1 MFKKPSQNF
10 YGVILALLLVVIIA
24 VLFRYNG
31 SKSTSI
37 DKMTNYNGGSYQSQ
51 GKYGSSMN
59 PVSSSYDSSMN
70 PVSASTLEGNNYLQV
85 GCNGS
90 VPESNAQKMNPHDLL
105 PKDRNSEWASVN
117 PASQDL
123 SGLSLLSASDAIGIN
138 TVSSSHRNANLQIR
152 SEPII
157 PKTDIGPWNQSTIEA
172 DLYRRPLEIGQGAL

>member
-1 MFKKPSQNF
+1 MFNKPSQNF
-10 YGVILALLLVVIIA
+10 FGVISALLIVVFIA

-31 SKSTSI
+31 AKSVSV
-37 DKMTNYNGGSYQSQ
+37 DKMTNYRGSPYPQ
-51 GKYGSSMN
+51 G
-59 PVSSSYDSSMN
+59 VDSSMN
-70 PVSASTLEGNNYLQV
+70 PVSASTLEGNNFLQV

-90 VPESNAQKMNPHDLL
+90 VPETNATKMNPHDLL

-123 SGLSLLSASDAIGIN
+123 TGLSLLSASDAIGIN

-157 PKTDIGPWNQSTIEA
+157 PKSEIGPWNQSTIEA

>member
-1 MFKKPSQNF
+1 MFNKPSQNF
-10 YGVILALLLVVIIA
+10 FGVISALLIVVFIA

-31 SKSTSI
+31 AKSVSV
-37 DKMTNYNGGSYQSQ
+37 DKMTNYRGSPYPQ
-51 GKYGSSMN
+51 G
-59 PVSSSYDSSMN
+59 VDSSMN
-70 PVSASTLEGNNYLQV
+70 PVSASTLEGNNFLQV

-90 VPESNAQKMNPHDLL
+90 VPETNAQKMNPHDLL

-123 SGLSLLSASDAIGIN
+123 TGLSLLSASDAIGIN

-157 PKTDIGPWNQSTIEA
+157 PKSEIGPWNQSTIEA

>member
-1 MFKKPSQNF
+1 MKLGKMFNKPGQNF
-10 YGVILALLLVVIIA
+10 FGVISALLVVVFIA

-31 SKSTSI
+31 AKSVSI
-37 DKMTNYNGGSYQSQ
+37 DKMTNYRGSPYPQ
-51 GKYGSSMN
+51 GN
-59 PVSSSYDSSMN
+59 DSSMN

-90 VPESNAQKMNPHDLL
+90 VPESNAQKMDPHDLL

-123 SGLSLLSASDAIGIN
+123 TGLSLLSASDAIGIN
-138 TVSSSHRNANLQIR
+138 TVSSSHRNSNLQIR

-157 PKTDIGPWNQSTIEA
+157 PKADIGPWNQSTIEA

>member
-70 PVSASTLEGNNYLQV
+70 PVSASTLEGSNYLQV
-85 GCNGS
+85 GSNPS
-90 VPESNAQKMNPHDLL
+90 VPETNAPKMNPSDLL
-105 PKDRNSEWASVN
+105 PNDTNSSWASVN
-117 PASQDL
+117 PASQSVAGVNFL
-123 SGLSLLSASDAIGIN
+123 DATETIGVN
-138 TVSSSHRNANLQIR
+138 TVSSSLRNSNLQIR

-157 PKTDIGPWNQSTIEA
+157 PKADIGPWNQSTIESNI
-172 DLYRRPLEIGQGAL
+172 YQRPLEIGQGAL

>member
-10 YGVILALLLVVIIA
+10 FGVILALLVVVFIA

-31 SKSTSI
+31 AKSVSI
-37 DKMTNYNGGSYQSQ
+37 DKMTNYRGSPYPESH
-51 GKYGSSMN
+51 G
-59 PVSSSYDSSMN
+59 VDSSMN

-85 GCNGS
+85 GSAGCAPETNG
-90 VPESNAQKMNPHDLL
+90 QKMNPHDLL

-123 SGLSLLSASDAIGIN
+123 TGLSLLSANESIGIN
-138 TVSSSHRNANLQIR
+138 TVNSSLRNANLQIR

-157 PKTDIGPWNQSTIEA
+157 PKADIGPWNNSTIEA
-172 DLYRRPLEIGQGAL
+172 DLYHRPLEIGQGVL